1 MSKNPMGS
9 FEIPSEMRN
18 MAEQSVVQ
26 ARQAFDGFMS
36 AAQKAMA
43 DAENRATAAQANV
56 KGAGEKMM
64 SFAEQNVSTSFE
76 FAQRLVRAKDVD
88 EMMRLQRDFLN
99 SQMQALSEQ
108 AKELGQAAGQA
119 VKGATGAKSR

>member
-9 FEIPSEMRN
+9 FEIPTEMRN

-26 ARQAFDGFMS
+26 ARQAFDGFMN
-36 AAQKAMA
+36 AAQKAVA
-43 DAENRATAAQANV
+43 DAENRTAAAQANV

-64 SFAEQNVSTSFE
+64 TFAEQNVSTSFE

-108 AKELGQAAGQA
+108 AKELGQAAGQPA
-119 VKGATGAKSR
+119 KGATGSKPR